1 MRVTSSNFSSYHSDM
16 GSPPIDLFAT
26 SLNYK
31 LETFVSPI
39 PDQKAWAL
47 HAMTIS
53 WKRTFNYIFPPF
65 RLLHRI
71 VYKIREDGC

>member
-1 MRVTSSNFSSYHSDM
+1 MGVTSSNFTSYHSDM
-16 GSPPIDLFAT
+16 GSPLIDLFAT

-39 PDQKAWAL
+39 SDQKAWAVD
-47 HAMTIS
+47 AVTIS
-53 WKRTFNYIFPPF
+53 WKGMFNYIFPPF

-71 VYKIREDGC
+71 WELF